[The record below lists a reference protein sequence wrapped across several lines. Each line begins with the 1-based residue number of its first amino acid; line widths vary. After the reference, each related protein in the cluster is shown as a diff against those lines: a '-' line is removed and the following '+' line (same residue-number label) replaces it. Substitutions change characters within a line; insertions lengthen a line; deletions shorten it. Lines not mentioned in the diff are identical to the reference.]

1 MTTYPALIP
10 NSISFDLGQ
19 LNVSETATQ
28 DRVPVRFRHSQRVSG
43 HTLNIN
49 YVGLSQAQIDSL
61 RSHFYEQSGTHGY
74 FGVPASIWG
83 GLTAVDT
90 NALYRYAAPFQEEH
104 MGLYYNASVQLRVA
118 LGAILLYVL
127 NGGGATAPATTAFTS
142 FAFSGY
148 APFILDGGDADR
160 INPTATLYLNGGGAG
175 Q

>member
-1 MTTYPALIP
+1 MTAYPALIP

-61 RSHFYEQSGTHGY
+61 RSHFYSQSGTHGY
-74 FGVPASIWG
+74 FSVPASVWG
-83 GLTAVDT
+83 GLTAVDA

>member
-1 MTTYPALIP
+1 MADYPALIP

-61 RSHFYEQSGTHGY
+61 RSHFYQQSGTHGY
-74 FGVPASIWG
+74 FNVPASIWG
-83 GLTAVDT
+83 GLTAVDA
-90 NALYRYAAPFQEEH
+90 NALYRYAAPPQEDH
-104 MGLYYNASVQLRVA
+104 QGLYYNATVQLRVA
-118 LGAILLYVL
+118 LGAILLYIL

-142 FAFSGY
+142 FAFNGY
-148 APFILDGGDADR
+148 APFILDGEDAT
-160 INPTATLYLNGGGAG
+160 PTSVLYLNGGGAG